1 MNMDML
7 PKILFGISLGAV
19 GFILL
24 LSLVATA
31 KDNFQFWPPP
41 SKESWQHRS
50 FLILFRCFLYP
61 LILLSFLEFDV
72 NAIATRY
79 VTMAVGVI
87 LLCVGFGFA
96 IRITLHMGWRNAFG
110 EKRGLVTDG
119 YFSKSRNPVYVATWV
134 GLAGWALIANS
145 IFVSILLGCWAV
157 LYLLAPI
164 FEEPWLEQMYGDE
177 FRAYK
182 EAVRRFF

>member
-7 PKILFGISLGAV
+7 PNILFGISLGAV
-19 GFILL
+19 GIILL

-31 KDNFQFWPPP
+31 KNNFQFWPPP

-61 LILLSFLEFDV
+61 LIILSVLEFDV
-72 NAIATRY
+72 SEMATRY
-79 VTMAVGVI
+79 VAVAIGGI
-87 LLCVGFGFA
+87 LFCMGFGFA
-96 IRITLHMGWRNAFG
+96 VRITLDMGWRNAFG
-110 EKRGLVTDG
+110 EKRGLVTNG

-145 IFVSILLGCWAV
+145 ILVSILLGLWAV

-164 FEEPWLEQMYGDE
+164 FEEPWLEEMYGDE
-177 FRAYK
+177 FREYK
-182 EAVRRFF
+182 KQVRRFF

>member
-7 PKILFGISLGAV
+7 PNILFGISLGSV
-19 GFILL
+19 GFILT
-24 LSLVATA
+24 LSLIATRI
-31 KDNFQFWPPP
+31 DNFQFWPPP
-41 SKESWQHRS
+41 SKESWQHRC

-61 LILLSFLEFDV
+61 LILLSVLEFDISSIASRYV
-72 NAIATRY
+72 AIAIGT
-79 VTMAVGVI
+79 
-87 LLCVGFGFA
+87 LLFCVGFGFA
-96 IRITLHMGWRNAFG
+96 VRITLHMGWRNAFG

-145 IFVSILLGCWAV
+145 MLVSILLGCWAV

-164 FEEPWLEQMYGDE
+164 FEEPWLEEIYGDE
-177 FRAYK
+177 FREYK
-182 EAVRRFF
+182 KQVRRFF